1 LPDYKY
7 AAKSAEGKVVKG
19 IITATDQDRF
29 ISEVKARNL
38 YLIKFY
44 EVSKQGSIVLG
55 QNKQLPLKDLA
66 VFCRQTYSL
75 LKVGVSLV
83 KAIDLMY
90 QQTTNKVMKSSIQKI
105 YESVQKGSLLSEGLR
120 KQPGKFPGIMISLIE
135 SGEAS
140 GTLAE
145 SVEKIATQFEND
157 LRLKRKIT
165 SAMAYPAVIAVLGV
179 GVVILMVSVVLPQFI
194 TMFQQAGIDK
204 LPLPTAILIGLS
216 DLVTKKWYFLLFGIL
231 LLIIIIRMYIKSP
244 GGRMFWDGLKLK
256 IPLAKNV
263 LMPLTTVRFCR
274 TFSTLLSSGMPM
286 LQALSIV
293 MNVVNNKVVSE
304 QLSETSEDIRK
315 GMSLTNS
322 IRRVSVFPPMLQSMI
337 SIGEES
343 GSLESMLD
351 NTSDYYNDVLENSIS
366 KMIALIEPIMIVIM
380 AGVVGFIILAIMLP
394 MLQIYQSI

>member
-1 LPDYKY
+1 
-7 AAKSAEGKVVKG
+7 
-19 IITATDQDRF
+19 
-29 ISEVKARNL
+29 
-38 YLIKFY
+38 
-44 EVSKQGSIVLG
+44 
-55 QNKQLPLKDLA
+55 
-66 VFCRQTYSL
+66 
-75 LKVGVSLV
+75 
-83 KAIDLMY
+83 
-90 QQTTNKVMKSSIQKI
+90 
-105 YESVQKGSLLSEGLR
+105 
-120 KQPGKFPGIMISLIE
+120 
-135 SGEAS
+135 
-140 GTLAE
+140 
-145 SVEKIATQFEND
+145 
-157 LRLKRKIT
+157 
-165 SAMAYPAVIAVLGV
+165 
-179 GVVILMVSVVLPQFI
+179 
-194 TMFQQAGIDK
+194 FQQAGIDK